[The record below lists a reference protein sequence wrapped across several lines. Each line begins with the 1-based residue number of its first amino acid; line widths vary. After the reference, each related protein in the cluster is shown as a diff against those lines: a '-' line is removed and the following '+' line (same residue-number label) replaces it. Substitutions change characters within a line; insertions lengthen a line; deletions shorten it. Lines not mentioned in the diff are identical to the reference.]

1 MKSDWEDAPD
11 YLRSKKKP
19 GPWRMVAILG
29 VGSAITWGVIA
40 VFAKPIVI
48 NVDQLKQAIHVDGK
62 PLFSQQPAPLSYS
75 EPEENLRLPSIPL
88 DPPAQRV
95 AYEPVSQPQPYA
107 SMEWTEEEKARA
119 IASSQNV
126 FSDKNYTPKQPAS
139 TYTPPATHR
148 IAQAPQQTQQ
158 RQTKQV
164 SRERTSKWIKSWNGG
179 TNYLAEWLSVNN
191 YIDGTSV
198 CANHRRG
205 SIDYRECRKAAKQH
219 FHEECRAWRARYDS
233 DRKTNSDRMKTRYC
247 SAASR
252 FNPMG

>member
-1 MKSDWEDAPD
+1 MKSDWDDAPE

-19 GPWRMVAILG
+19 GSWRMVAILG

-40 VFAKPIVI
+40 MFAKPIVI

-62 PLFSQQPAPLSYS
+62 PLFSQQQTPQPHS
-75 EPEENLRLPSIPL
+75 EPEEPIRLPSIPI

-95 AYEPVSQPQPYA
+95 AYESVKQPQPYA
-107 SMEWTEEEKARA
+107 SIQWSKDDKSPKYE
-119 IASSQNV
+119 
-126 FSDKNYTPKQPAS
+126 FSNNYTPKQQIN

-148 IAQAPQQTQQ
+148 IAQAPQQTQK
-158 RQTKQV
+158 RQAKQV
-164 SRERTSKWIKSWNGG
+164 RNERTSKWIKGWDGG
-179 TNYLAEWLSVNN
+179 KNYKVEWLSVNN

-219 FHEECRAWRARYDS
+219 FHEECRTWRARYDS
-233 DRKTNSDRMKTRYC
+233 DRKTSSDRMKTRYC
-247 SAASR
+247 SAASS